1 MLIYQ
6 CFTTSKPNATVGIGT
21 QNATNLGMNY
31 QDKIGYTGHTTDT
44 RTGSA
49 APVALD
55 LILAT
60 LATIAAFAL
69 A

>member
-1 MLIYQ
+1 MLVNLTI
-6 CFTTSKPNATVGIGT
+6 TIGIGT
-21 QNATNLGMNY
+21 AHATNLGMNY

-44 RTGSA
+44 RNGSA
-49 APVALD
+49 TRPAALD

-60 LATIAAFAL
+60 LAALAAFVL